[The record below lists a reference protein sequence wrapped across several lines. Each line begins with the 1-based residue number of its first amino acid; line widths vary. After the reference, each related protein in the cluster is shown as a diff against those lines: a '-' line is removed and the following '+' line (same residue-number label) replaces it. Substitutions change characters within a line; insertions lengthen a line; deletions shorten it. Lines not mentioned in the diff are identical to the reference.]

1 MTEALKLIGIEDEN
15 RIDKYSLRHENDISV
30 LKVYYKKDKNEYFAR
45 SEKFKFPRV
54 KKEFRIDSGSGKSE
68 TVYEISDHLNN
79 VVEALEKVC
88 VQDKKTTDVKKKILK
103 DLRHLE
109 RVVASKIEEIE
120 EDLKSL

>member
-1 MTEALKLIGIEDEN
+1 MTEALKLIGIEDES
-15 RIDKYSLRHENDISV
+15 RIDKYSLRHENDVSV
-30 LKVYYKKDKNEYFAR
+30 LKVYYKKDKDEYFAR
-45 SEKFKFPRV
+45 SEKFKFLRV

-68 TVYEISDHLNN
+68 TVYEISDQLND
-79 VVEALEKVC
+79 VVEALEKIC

-109 RVVASKIEEIE
+109 RVVASKISEIE